1 MRQPT
6 ERATIP
12 IVPKHAVSMPA
23 TLSSQTISDALH
35 TATVMLERI
44 SGSPRLDAELLLE
57 HVTGL
62 TRASFRASPER
73 ELPTAAGWS
82 FQQLVKRR
90 MQGEPIAYIRGH
102 QEFWSLLFE
111 VNADVLIPRPET
123 ELLVERALEHIG
135 SEQAAKVADLGTGS
149 GAVGLS
155 IAHGREHIHVYASD
169 LSPRALDVAARNAAR
184 LNIRNV
190 KFAQA
195 DWLAGLGEARFDLI
209 VSNPPYI
216 AEQDP
221 DLHPQVRKY
230 EPIGALIAGRTGLEA
245 IEHIA
250 ANASRHLA
258 PEGWLVLEHG
268 WKQAAAVR
276 NLLVRNGFTH
286 VRSHADLAGHE
297 RVTEGQKRSAV
308 SG

>member
-1 MRQPT
+1 MR
-6 ERATIP
+6 ERSRRATIA
-12 IVPKHAVSMPA
+12 IVPNRAASMPA
-23 TLSSQTISDALH
+23 TLSSHTISDALH
-35 TATVMLERI
+35 TATVMLER
-44 SGSPRLDAELLLE
+44 SSSSPRLDAELLLE

-62 TRASFRASPER
+62 TRTSFRASPER

-135 SEQAAKVADLGTGS
+135 DQQAARVADLGTGS
-149 GAVGLS
+149 GAVALS
-155 IAHGREHIHVYASD
+155 IAHERPCIVMHATDV
-169 LSPRALDVAARNAAR
+169 SPRALDVAARNAAR

-195 DWLAGLGEARFDLI
+195 DWFAGHVDAQFDLI

-216 AEQDP
+216 AENDP
-221 DLHPQVRKY
+221 DLQPHVRKH

-245 IEHIA
+245 IEHII
-250 ANASRHLA
+250 ANAGRHLVCG
-258 PEGWLVLEHG
+258 GWLALEHG
-268 WKQAAAVR
+268 WKQATAVR
-276 NLLVRNGFTH
+276 NLLVRHGFTH
-286 VRSHADLAGHE
+286 VRSHADLSGHE
-297 RVTEGQKRSAV
+297 RVSEARRG
-308 SG
+308 